1 MNLESWIEHNKK
13 LIAVLIAALL
23 LLYAWYNGGV
33 FKLGSIGYL
42 TPTQGLEAEFH
53 SIRWGTENVP
63 PGSWWSNTEC
73 PGSIYNRQD
82 GTPAPN
88 SQLSFGYELSFDP
101 DEADRGMPD
110 LMATQQP
117 FTLDT
122 DVEPKRYSWLV
133 KVGSK
138 TFQNGSIYDVYTQ
151 FEMYRYKLSWA
162 INLVLTGSSW
172 ESDGH
177 IYDKAYGLPVY
188 LQCRG
193 AYYNAEIWIKLKP
206 RAFVYFKD
214 NPDQVFFAPA
224 YLGVDEIQFVG
235 TDDKGQKTLDDGDI
249 KKTIDLIPK
258 ARGETLGIYYQRGAG
273 DVVNLED
280 KVLQYQGIQL
290 DPQVFRDE
298 YWCRIILNVFK
309 AYTWVDWGI
318 YYHYKYPS
326 VNIKFYVYVL
336 VVGKWTV
343 YIKTGEV
350 PKLEPHQPI
359 TNVNP
364 PWWQGWSS
372 WLANPWTLLWT
383 GIFALFAILIVIVI
397 LAIFAPGVLL
407 SIASIFRRRRE

>member
-1 MNLESWIEHNKK
+1 MNLESWIERNKK
-13 LIAVLIAALL
+13 LIAVLAVALL
-23 LLYAWYNGGV
+23 LLYAWYNGV
-33 FKLGSIGYL
+33 FKPGSIGYL

-73 PGSIYNRQD
+73 PGSIYKRQD

-88 SQLSFGYELSFDP
+88 SQLSFGYEMTFDP

-122 DVEPKRYSWLV
+122 DVEPKRYSWQV
-133 KVGSK
+133 KTGSK

-177 IYDKAYGLPVY
+177 IYDKAYGSPVY

-214 NPDQVFFAPA
+214 NPDQLFFAPA

-273 DVVNLED
+273 EVYNLED
-280 KVLQYQGIQL
+280 KVLQYQGMQL

-309 AYTWVDWGI
+309 AYTWKDWGI

-343 YIKTGEV
+343 YLKTGEV

-364 PWWQGWSS
+364 PWWQGWAD
-372 WLANPWTLLWT
+372 WFANPWNQLW
-383 GIFALFAILIVIVI
+383 IFFVIIVIVI
-397 LAIFAPGVLL
+397 LVVTVLNPGIWVAV
-407 SIASIFRRRRE
+407 ASMFKRRKE

>member
-1 MNLESWIEHNKK
+1 VNLETWIERNKK

-23 LLYAWYNGGV
+23 LLYVWYNGV
-33 FKLGSIGYL
+33 FKPASIGYL
-42 TPTQGLEAEFH
+42 TATQGLEAEFN

-73 PGSIYNRQD
+73 PGSIYKRQD

-88 SQLSFGYELSFDP
+88 SQLSFGYEMTFDP

-117 FTLDT
+117 FTVDMDT
-122 DVEPKRYSWLV
+122 PPKSWSWQV
-133 KVGSK
+133 KIGSK
-138 TFQNGSIYDVYTQ
+138 TFPNGSIYDVYTQ

-162 INLVLTGSSW
+162 VNLVLTGSSW

-177 IYDKAYGLPVY
+177 IYDKAYGSPVY
-188 LQCRG
+188 LQCGG

-280 KVLQYQGIQL
+280 KVLQYQGMQL

-309 AYTWVDWGI
+309 AVTWTDWGI

-326 VNIKFYVYVL
+326 VNIKFFVYVL

-343 YIKTGEV
+343 YLKTGEV

-364 PWWQGWSS
+364 PWWQGWAD
-372 WLANPWTLLWT
+372 WLANPWNQLW
-383 GIFALFAILIVIVI
+383 IFFVIIVIVI
-397 LAIFAPGVLL
+397 LTVTVLNPGVWVAV
-407 SIASIFRRRRE
+407 ASMFKRRKE

>member
-1 MNLESWIEHNKK
+1 MKWEALIKRNRK

-23 LLYAWYNGGV
+23 LLYAWYNGV
-33 FKLGSIGYL
+33 FKPGSIGYL
-42 TPTQGLEAEFH
+42 TATQGLEAEFN

-73 PGSIYNRQD
+73 PGSIYKRKD

-88 SQLSFGYELSFDP
+88 SQLSFGYEMSFDP

-110 LMATQQP
+110 LMGTQQP
-117 FTLDT
+117 FTVDT
-122 DVEPKRYSWLV
+122 DTPPKSWSWKV
-133 KVGSK
+133 KAGSK
-138 TFQNGSIYDVYTQ
+138 TFPNGSIYDVCTQ

-162 INLVLTGSSW
+162 INIILSGSGW
-172 ESDGH
+172 ESNGH
-177 IYDKAYGLPVY
+177 IYDKAYGSPVY
-188 LQCRG
+188 LQCGG

-273 DVVNLED
+273 DAVNLED

-309 AYTWVDWGI
+309 AVTWNEWWGLGA
-318 YYHYKYPS
+318 YHYKYPS
-326 VNIKFYVYVL
+326 VNIKFYVYML

-359 TNVNP
+359 TNANP
-364 PWWQGWSS
+364 PWWD
-372 WLANPWTLLWT
+372 WLANPLNQLW
-383 GIFALFAILIVIVI
+383 LFFIIIVIVI
-397 LAIFAPGVLL
+397 LVVTVLNPGIWTAISAMFKKGK
-407 SIASIFRRRRE
+407 E